1 MLYEAFNLRR
11 AISYYHS
18 HRTSNGLRSL
28 ARHSTYHIHY
38 GTVGYK
44 HLPCYVIHRRVEY
57 LRRREKACGDCFAF
71 YCLYSVRNRASP
83 LKTMVL
89 VRAEPTSWAD
99 LEALEG
105 FQSFKEKLSA
115 RGWDYFLHLLQGHN
129 ETVTLKFALGFDGK
143 RAHMGSL
150 VFEVSEQTI
159 ARVTRLP
166 RTGKSCSKNSKVSIP
181 DFKPFLK
188 EEYESVSSTKGYPEL
203 WIKPEFHKPLA
214 IIQRVIACAGRY
226 SYFQAYHL
234 RILAHFES
242 NLLMNFPYFFYKSLE
257 KMSSLTQ
264 KNTINPK
271 ASLCHHGLVKL
282 LVMDALNQQGRTW
295 VDYVQEVVQT
305 LEHPPLEDVPSTV
318 RDEEI
323 APIHDTPTSPNQS
336 PIHSHLDASS
346 PVIPSSDTII
356 PTPTPM
362 QQSHIRKSMWK
373 TPKRKRGSN
382 RPKEPEEQKAIAPT
396 RRLTRSML
404 KKPRSLSPH
413 LEDAS
418 VEPIDLST
426 PSPVKEP
433 PEKLAEELPIEQDNV
448 EETNQHVAANA
459 KEDATAVSSPS
470 PFDSHTL
477 HSDPVEESILDNEDL
492 IAKLKEDVKIAE
504 VLERHI
510 KEENATLKERIHVI
524 QDKYDGF
531 KRKYKLLKRELK
543 KKNKQCLEL
552 QQQLDSI
559 KSMPSSSSPTKLQ
572 VLAATVVSAAGL

>member
-1 MLYEAFNLRR
+1 
-11 AISYYHS
+11 
-18 HRTSNGLRSL
+18 
-28 ARHSTYHIHY
+28 
-38 GTVGYK
+38 
-44 HLPCYVIHRRVEY
+44 
-57 LRRREKACGDCFAF
+57 
-71 YCLYSVRNRASP
+71 
-83 LKTMVL
+83 MVL

-115 RGWDYFLHLLQGHN
+115 HGWDYFLHLLQGHN
-129 ETVTLKFALGFDGK
+129 EAITLKFALGFDGR

-150 VFEVSEQTI
+150 TFQVSEQTI

-166 RTGKSCSKNSKVSIP
+166 RTGKTCSKNSKVSKL

-188 EEYESVSSTKGYPEL
+188 EEYETVSSTKGYPEL

-234 RILAHFES
+234 RILAHFEG
-242 NLLMNFPYFFYKSLE
+242 NQLMNFPFFFYKSLE
-257 KMSSLTQ
+257 KMASLTQ

-295 VDYVQEVVQT
+295 INYVQEIVQT

-318 RDEEI
+318 HEEEVS
-323 APIHDTPTSPNQS
+323 PIHDTPTSPQTHTVSPTHS
-336 PIHSHLDASS
+336 PITHDHSENFS
-346 PVIPSSDTII
+346 PVIPPSDTIN

-362 QQSHIRKSMWK
+362 QQSHVRKSIWK

-382 RPKEPEEQKAIAPT
+382 RPKAQEEQETTVPT

-404 KKPRSLSPH
+404 KKPRSPSSP
-413 LEDAS
+413 LKDAS
-418 VEPIDLST
+418 TEPVDLST
-426 PSPVKEP
+426 PSPIKEP
-433 PEKLAEELPIEQDNV
+433 SEKLAEEPPFVHNDIEEMDKCVDDNTTENV
-448 EETNQHVAANA
+448 
-459 KEDATAVSSPS
+459 TAVPPSPS
-470 PFDSHTL
+470 LFDSHTL
-477 HSDPVEESILDNEDL
+477 NSGPAAESTLDSEDL
-492 IAKLKEDVKIAE
+492 IRKLKEDIKIAE

-510 KEENATLKERIHVI
+510 KEENSTLKERIHVI
-524 QDKYDGF
+524 QDKYASF
-531 KRKYKLLKRELK
+531 KRKYKLLKRQIKE
-543 KKNKQCLEL
+543 KNNQCLEL

-559 KSMPSSSSPTKLQ
+559 KSMPSSSPTKLQ

>member
-1 MLYEAFNLRR
+1 LFLVFLTAFAL
-11 AISYYHS
+11 
-18 HRTSNGLRSL
+18 
-28 ARHSTYHIHY
+28 
-38 GTVGYK
+38 
-44 HLPCYVIHRRVEY
+44 CVIRV
-57 LRRREKACGDCFAF
+57 
-71 YCLYSVRNRASP
+71 SP

-181 DFKPFLK
+181 DFKPFLR

-242 NLLMNFPYFFYKSLE
+242 NQLMNFPYFFYKSLE
-257 KMSSLTQ
+257 KMASLTQ
-264 KNTINPK
+264 KNTVNPK

-295 VDYVQEVVQT
+295 IDYVQEVVQT

-318 RDEEI
+318 HVEEVS
-323 APIHDTPTSPNQS
+323 PNHDTPTSPIYS
-336 PIHSHLDASS
+336 PIHSPNTHVHPDTSS
-346 PVIPSSDTII
+346 PVIPSADTIT

-362 QQSHIRKSMWK
+362 QQSHVRKSMWK

-382 RPKEPEEQKAIAPT
+382 RPKEPEEQEAIAPT

-413 LEDAS
+413 LKDTS

-426 PSPVKEP
+426 PSLVKEP
-433 PEKLAEELPIEQDNV
+433 PEKLVAEPPIEQDNI
-448 EETNQHVAANA
+448 EETNQHVAANV
-459 KEDATAVSSPS
+459 KEDATAVSSPP

-477 HSDPVEESILDNEDL
+477 HSDPAEESILDNEDL

-510 KEENATLKERIHVI
+510 KEENTTLKERIHVI

-531 KRKYKLLKRELK
+531 KRKYKLLKRQLK
-543 KKNKQCLEL
+543 EQKNKCLEL